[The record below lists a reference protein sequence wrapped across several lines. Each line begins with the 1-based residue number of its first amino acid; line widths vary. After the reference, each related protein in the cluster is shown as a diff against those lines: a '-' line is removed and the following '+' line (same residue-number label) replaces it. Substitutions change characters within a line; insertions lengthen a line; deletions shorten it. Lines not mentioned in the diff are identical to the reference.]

1 LYNKGLEGANDYV
14 QKYQETMSEMYDT
27 LGEIQ

>member
-1 LYNKGLEGANDYV
+1 LYNKGLEGANNYV

-27 LGEIQ
+27 LKEI